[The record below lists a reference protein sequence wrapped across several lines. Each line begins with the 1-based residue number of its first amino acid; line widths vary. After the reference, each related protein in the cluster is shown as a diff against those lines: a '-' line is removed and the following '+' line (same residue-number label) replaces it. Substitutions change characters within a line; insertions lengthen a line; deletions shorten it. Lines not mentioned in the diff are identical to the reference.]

1 MIEKIQ
7 IVSGDFWESLEGMTY
22 ESVGRLFMA
31 LMAYANEKDPKVHLG
46 ENIPALTLYP
56 VMKNH
61 IERHE
66 VYRVAMAENGKRGG
80 APKGNSN
87 AKKQPKTTK
96 NNLKQ
101 PKTTENNQKQAPNP
115 NPNPYPNPN
124 VGAEQDTCSPPISAE
139 PEAEIMLP
147 LVDGSE
153 YPITPGMVLEWCE
166 DYPAVDVRQE
176 LRKMRAWLL
185 SNRTKRKT
193 KRGIEAFCTRWLARE
208 QDRSGTAYNTAPHS
222 ATAPSF
228 LDLARMMEAEA

>member
-80 APKGNSN
+80 APKGNAN

-115 NPNPYPNPN
+115 NPNPYPNPIYNKRLYGECNN
-124 VGAEQDTCSPPISAE
+124 VSLTDDEYEKIRSDGNEGLIDELSLYIASKGDKYKSHYAVIRQWANRRKKEKEEKEKPKSNQFTQGAVTKNYDFE
-139 PEAEIMLP
+139 EIL
-147 LVDGSE
+147 
-153 YPITPGMVLEWCE
+153 
-166 DYPAVDVRQE
+166 
-176 LRKMRAWLL
+176 
-185 SNRTKRKT
+185 KRK
-193 KRGIEAFCTRWLARE
+193 
-208 QDRSGTAYNTAPHS
+208 QVN
-222 ATAPSF
+222 
-228 LDLARMMEAEA
+228 

>member
-101 PKTTENNQKQAPNP
+101 PKTTKNNQKQAPNP
-115 NPNPYPNPN
+115 NPNPYPNPIYNKRLYGECNN
-124 VGAEQDTCSPPISAE
+124 VSLTDDEYEKIRSDGNEGLIDELSLYIASKGDKYKSHYAVIRQWANRRKKEKEEKEKPKSNQFTQGAVTKNYDFE
-139 PEAEIMLP
+139 EIL
-147 LVDGSE
+147 
-153 YPITPGMVLEWCE
+153 
-166 DYPAVDVRQE
+166 
-176 LRKMRAWLL
+176 
-185 SNRTKRKT
+185 KRK
-193 KRGIEAFCTRWLARE
+193 
-208 QDRSGTAYNTAPHS
+208 QVN
-222 ATAPSF
+222 
-228 LDLARMMEAEA
+228 

>member
-31 LMAYANEKDPKVHLG
+31 LMAYANEKDPKTHLG

-80 APKGNSN
+80 APKGNAN
-87 AKKQPKTTK
+87 ARKQPKTTK
-96 NNLKQ
+96 NNQKQ

-115 NPNPYPNPN
+115 NPNPNPYPNPIYNKRLYGECNN
-124 VGAEQDTCSPPISAE
+124 VSLTDDEYEKIRSDGNEGLIDELSLYIASKGDKYKSHYAVIRQWANRRKKEKEEKEKPKSNQFTQGAVTKNYDFE
-139 PEAEIMLP
+139 EIL
-147 LVDGSE
+147 
-153 YPITPGMVLEWCE
+153 
-166 DYPAVDVRQE
+166 
-176 LRKMRAWLL
+176 
-185 SNRTKRKT
+185 KRK
-193 KRGIEAFCTRWLARE
+193 
-208 QDRSGTAYNTAPHS
+208 QVN
-222 ATAPSF
+222 
-228 LDLARMMEAEA
+228 